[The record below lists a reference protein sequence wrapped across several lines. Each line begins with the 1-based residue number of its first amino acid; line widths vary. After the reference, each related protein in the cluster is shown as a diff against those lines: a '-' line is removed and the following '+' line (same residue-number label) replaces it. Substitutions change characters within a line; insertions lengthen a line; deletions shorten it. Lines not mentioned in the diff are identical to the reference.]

1 MANKSALGMTTTDP
15 GVLTMLKLLSEMLRL
30 LSEVLRLLSE
40 VLLLDWY
47 SKTINL
53 PVEG

>member
-15 GVLTMLKLLSEMLRL
+15 GEFLTM
-30 LSEVLRLLSE
+30 LRLLSE

-47 SKTINL
+47 SATINL
-53 PVEG
+53 PVEGLLII